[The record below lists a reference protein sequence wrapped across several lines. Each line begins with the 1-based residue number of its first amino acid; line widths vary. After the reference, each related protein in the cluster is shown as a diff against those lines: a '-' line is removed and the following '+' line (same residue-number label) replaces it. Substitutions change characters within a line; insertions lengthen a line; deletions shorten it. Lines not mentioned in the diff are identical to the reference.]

1 MVQLEVVVVYELAGE
16 REVLVLGEARAYYV
30 YLAVHVELVVRVIP
44 TIEHVMLRRRERSLG
59 SFHLSKR
66 AGEVVKPAV
75 RMFVGV
81 CEVMG
86 RRAQMSHVMGVCRHV
101 VVEESLPVGGQERHE
116 PVAAVSHIGERLHLR
131 RRAVDDAL
139 HLIVA
144 LYAERAARNA
154 LIAYLLQRIVGIA
167 VPRVVY
173 LFYHLRVPQVL
184 EDILPVEPSGE
195 VALLLIPV

>member
-1 MVQLEVVVVYELAGE
+1 MLSVVLQLEVVVVYELACE

-30 YLAVHVELVVRVIP
+30 YLAVHVELVVRVVP
-44 TIEHVMLRRRERSLG
+44 TIEHVMLRRCERSLG
-59 SFHLSKR
+59 GLHLSKR

-86 RRAQMSHVMGVCRHV
+86 CRAQMSHVMGVCRHV

-131 RRAVDDAL
+131 SRAVDDAL

-154 LIAYLLQRIVGIA
+154 LITYLLQRIV
-167 VPRVVY
+167 
-173 LFYHLRVPQVL
+173 
-184 EDILPVEPSGE
+184 
-195 VALLLIPV
+195 